1 MDEALL
7 HPVTREGLELLRR
20 YGAQFGVRFRVT
32 SGYRSIGRQREL
44 YNLWKAGS
52 PLQRLPVA
60 VPGTSTHNYGLALDI
75 VPVPPT
81 TEAQL
86 VDLAT
91 AIGFLWAGKSDPVHF
106 QVIEQPYFRTLLK
119 NAGIIR

>member
-7 HPVTREGLELLRR
+7 HPVTREGLALLRR
-20 YGAQFGVRFRVT
+20 YGQRFGIRFRVT
-32 SGYRSIGRQREL
+32 SGFRSIGRQREL

-60 VPGTSTHNYGLALDI
+60 PPGTSTHNYGLALDI
-75 VPVPPT
+75 VPVAPT

-86 VDLAT
+86 VELAT
-91 AIGFLWAGKSDPVHF
+91 AIGFLWGGKSDPVHF
-106 QVIEQPYFRTLLK
+106 QVIDQDYFRQLLR
-119 NAGIIR
+119 NAGIV